1 MTQPQKSWDITSTLF
16 YWSIK
21 SLRPDEIQGDGKNRF
36 VAIQRTCTGKERIDG
51 SHSGDNSPHCLYFL
65 N

>member
-51 SHSGDNSPHCLYFL
+51 SHSGDN
-65 N
+65 